1 LPVLGHSDRLTGS
14 RRPSHVDRVTATESR
29 RPSHGEMSRRPGESR
44 RLVARGGILVSGPHV
59 MGRRDWVTVSA
70 DGESDPF
77 TVTESRRRVTDVH
90 IVGRGSGIRPI
101 GPQGSTFRVGLS
113 VQPLENSAAT
123 AQHGCTPPM
132 HARTHRDARAHT
144 HTHTDTHTRVP
155 REATPLGH
163 STGIAHLHPPPPPSH
178 SYSACKLVASSII
191 MITCI
196 ELLNTAAPQSLSS
209 SPSPSSTASP

>member
-1 LPVLGHSDRLTGS
+1 MLPGGRDWLPVLGHSDRLTGS

-77 TVTESRRRVTDVH
+77 TVTESQRRVTDVH

-101 GPQGSTFRVGLS
+101 GPQGARSESVSACSPSRTALPQHSTGVP
-113 VQPLENSAAT
+113 PL
-123 AQHGCTPPM
+123 CT
-132 HARTHRDARAHT
+132 HARTVTRART
-144 HTHTDTHTRVP
+144 HTHTLTHTHVCHGRP
-155 REATPLGH
+155 RH
-163 STGIAHLHPPPPPSH
+163 SGTA
-178 SYSACKLVASSII
+178 LV
-191 MITCI
+191 
-196 ELLNTAAPQSLSS
+196 
-209 SPSPSSTASP
+209 